1 MKLEMTYM
9 ILHHNSWM
17 SVPAQ
22 AGILAGICTLWLG
35 ILLVYNIDVGDL
47 IGGVAVPGFPQY
59 PGMKDSWLP
68 VCIKKEV
75 II

>member
-47 IGGVAVPGFPQY
+47 IGRVAQHVPAGT
-59 PGMKDSWLP
+59 WLSTIA
-68 VCIKKEV
+68 VRDNA
-75 II
+75 